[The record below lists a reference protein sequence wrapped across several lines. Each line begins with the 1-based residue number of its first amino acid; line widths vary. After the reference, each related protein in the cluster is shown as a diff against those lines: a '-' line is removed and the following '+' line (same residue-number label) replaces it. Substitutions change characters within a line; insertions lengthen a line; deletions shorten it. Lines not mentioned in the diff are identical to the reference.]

1 MKRFC
6 CLVMLLV
13 PLTGCALCEDIADF
27 SQREWHKY
35 TDDTGAPCNAPA
47 ARACGGD
54 PIIQV
59 QTVEPPR

>member
-35 TDDTGAPCNAPA
+35 TDDTGSPCG
-47 ARACGGD
+47 RD
-54 PIIQV
+54 PIIPV
-59 QTVEPPR
+59 QTAEPPR